1 MVENLARMWLSR
13 ILSDPDRLRQE
24 IDLYQTKTEWENAP
38 VLDQL
43 KITDLLI
50 EENQEKLDN

>member
-1 MVENLARMWLSR
+1 MENLARMWLSR